1 MFITKSELSSHMHI
15 ETVDVITGSDDAI
28 VDAAIDAAISEA
40 KGYLTEFDT
49 EHIFGATGGDRHP
62 LLVTFVKD
70 IAVWHLVVL
79 SNYNA
84 DIELREKRYNRAI
97 DWLKYVQKG
106 LVVPDLPRPA
116 DDVPKTIIHGSN
128 PKRTQHF

>member
-1 MFITKSELSSHMHI
+1 MHLD
-15 ETVDVITGSDDAI
+15 TVDVITGGDDTI
-28 VDAAIDAAISEA
+28 VDAAIDGAVSEA
-40 KGYLTEFDT
+40 KGYLSDYDITAM
-49 EHIFGATGGDRHP
+49 FGATGNDRHP

-97 DWLKYVQKG
+97 EWLKSVQKG

-116 DDVPKTIIHGSN
+116 DDSPKTILYGSN